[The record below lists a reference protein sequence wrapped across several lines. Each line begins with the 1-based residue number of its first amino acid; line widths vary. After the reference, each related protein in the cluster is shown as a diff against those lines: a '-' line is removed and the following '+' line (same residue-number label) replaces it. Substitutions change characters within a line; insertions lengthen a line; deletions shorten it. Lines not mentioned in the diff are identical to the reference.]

1 MLTIGSWKTKN
12 GGQLTCATL
21 SSFALLAIGPV
32 RADEGPTHFPE
43 AKPAPDADRVKVE
56 TLAEGLDHPWGLA
69 FLPDG
74 RALVT
79 ERPGR
84 LRLVDKSGKLSPPL
98 AGVPEVYAQGQGGL
112 LDVAVDP
119 QFAQNRAIYF
129 SFAEPGPGG
138 AGTAVARAVLGASGL
153 EQVRVIYRQV
163 PKVGGGNH
171 FGSRLVFGRDGTLFV
186 TQGDRFSQRERAQ
199 DLSVTIGKVVRIR
212 SDGSIPPDN
221 PFAKREGAR
230 PEIWSYGHRNVQG
243 ATLGPDGQLWT
254 AEHGAQGGD
263 EINHPQPGR
272 NYGWPVITYGRDYS
286 GAKIGIG
293 TSAPGMEQPVHYFDP
308 SIAPSGLAFYT
319 GDAFPQWKGSLLVGS
334 LKFTHLARLEMR
346 NGRVVSET
354 RYLQDLG
361 ERIRDVVQ
369 GPDGLVYLLT
379 DSDKGR
385 ILRLWP
391 AG

>member
-1 MLTIGSWKTKN
+1 MPLLRSAV
-12 GGQLTCATL
+12 CATL
-21 SSFALLAIGPV
+21 SSFALLATGPV
-32 RADEGPTHFPE
+32 AAEDTPTHFPD
-43 AKPAPDADRVKVE
+43 AKAAPDADRVKVE
-56 TLAEGLDHPWGLA
+56 TLADGLDHPWGLA

-74 RALVT
+74 RLLVT

-84 LRLVDKSGKLSPPL
+84 MRLVDRNGRLSAPL

-119 QFAQNRAIYF
+119 QFAQNRTIYF
-129 SFAEPGPGG
+129 SFAEPGEGG
-138 AGTAVARAVLGASGL
+138 AGTAVARAVLGAAGL
-153 EQVRVIYRQV
+153 EQLRVIYRQV
-163 PKVGGGNH
+163 PKVGGGAH

-186 TQGDRFSQRERAQ
+186 TQGDRYSQRERAQ

-212 SDGSIPPDN
+212 TDGSIPPDN
-221 PFAKREGAR
+221 PFVRREGAR

-263 EINHPQPGR
+263 EINHPQAGR

-334 LKFTHLARLEMR
+334 LKFTHLARLELR

-385 ILRLWP
+385 ILRLRP